1 MSLTPK
7 EKILHRILEKRIY
20 IKESFLHSVLS
31 VEMGGLT
38 GYQFGGESLSDKG
51 EKYSGVITIPEFS
64 DANDTVQAID
74 LSWALA
80 GYELYICQKKRVKII
95 AELLGNQ
102 SYFYQKILWQK
113 AEEICVQEGFMDARP
128 KWQIENL
135 KGLFR
140 IEDSERKKKNLEE
153 KQRFRYEFEYRKNL
167 LLQKAK
173 AKSFS
178 LGKEI
183 PRVASF
189 IVKSYVRVLFI
200 LLFCALLDKAALS
213 VPIIKGLGNCTLPE
227 LALGASRV
235 TFVFLIFNSI
245 WMLIKKRCWI

>member
-1 MSLTPK
+1 MRLTPK
-7 EKILHRILEKRIY
+7 EKILQRIAEKEIH
-20 IKESFLHSVLS
+20 IKESFIHSVLS

-38 GYQFGGESLSDKG
+38 GYQFGGDSQSDKG
-51 EKYSGVITIPEFS
+51 EKYSGVITIPKFS
-64 DANDTVQAID
+64 DANDTVQVID
-74 LSWALA
+74 LAWALA

-102 SYFYQKILWQK
+102 SYFYQKILWKK
-113 AEEICVQEGFMDARP
+113 AEEICVQEGFMDVRP
-128 KWQIENL
+128 KWQIES
-135 KGLFR
+135 
-140 IEDSERKKKNLEE
+140 SERKKKNPEE

-167 LLQKAK
+167 FLQKAK
-173 AKSFS
+173 AESFS

-189 IVKSYVRVLFI
+189 IVRLYVRVLFI

-235 TFVFLIFNSI
+235 TFAFLIFNSI
-245 WMLIKKRCWI
+245 WMLIKKRCWS